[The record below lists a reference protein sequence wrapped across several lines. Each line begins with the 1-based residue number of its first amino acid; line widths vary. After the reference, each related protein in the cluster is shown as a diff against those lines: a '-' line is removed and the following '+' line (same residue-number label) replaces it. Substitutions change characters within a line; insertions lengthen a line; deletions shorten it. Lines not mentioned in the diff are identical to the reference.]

1 LARRRGRRR
10 GGSSKGEQRR
20 PAFSGDFPPRSKPL
34 EAKGGIRAQSRQGDF
49 GSTWWAKRWQAV
61 LDSFRL
67 GGRLARGRTYA
78 RSGQVL
84 SIDVKPG
91 LVTAS
96 VQGSRETPYDVEI
109 GVTLLTA
116 AQWQR
121 VIDSLSRQA
130 LFVAKLLAGEMPQ
143 NVEDVF
149 TGSKLS
155 LFPEKKGDLHT
166 DCSCPD
172 EANPCK
178 HIAAVYYL
186 LGEEFDRDPF
196 LIFRLRGLEREE
208 LLARLKKGAP
218 QASAQAT
225 EAPPAGEPLTADASA
240 FWALPADAED
250 YGEVQA
256 PPVTAGL
263 VRRLGKFPFW
273 RGERPLAEVVE
284 PAYVQASTL
293 GLDVFLGERCK
304 TE

>member
-1 LARRRGRRR
+1 VPRGRGRGKKR
-10 GGSSKGEQRR
+10 GGDRPRR
-20 PAFSGDFPPRSKPL
+20 PSFEGGPPRSKPL

-67 GGRLARGRTYA
+67 GGRLARGRSYA
-78 RSGQVL
+78 REGQVL
-84 SIDVKPG
+84 SIQFESGKVR
-91 LVTAS
+91 AR
-96 VQGSRETPYDVEI
+96 VQGSREEPYDVEI
-109 GVTLLTA
+109 GVTPLTA
-116 AQWQR
+116 HQWDR
-121 VIDSLSRQA
+121 VIESLSRQA

-155 LFPEKKGDLHT
+155 LFPEKRGDLHT

-178 HIAAVYYL
+178 HVAAVYYL

-196 LIFRLRGLEREE
+196 LIFRLRGLERED
-208 LLARLKKGAP
+208 LLARLRRGAP
-218 QASAQAT
+218 PQAQAS
-225 EAPPAGEPLTADASA
+225 EAPPAGEPLAAQPNA
-240 FWALPADAED
+240 FWNLTPEVDD

-256 PPVTAGL
+256 PPVTAGV

-273 RGERPLAEVVE
+273 RGERPLAEGVE
-284 PAYVQASTL
+284 PAYVQASAL
-293 GLDVFLGERCK
+293 GLEVFLGEPERK
-304 TE
+304 E

>member
-1 LARRRGRRR
+1 MF
-10 GGSSKGEQRR
+10 E
-20 PAFSGDFPPRSKPL
+20 GDFPPRSKPL

-78 RSGQVL
+78 RTGQVL
-84 SIDVKPG
+84 SIAFEAGK
-91 LVTAS
+91 VTAS
-96 VQGSRETPYDVEI
+96 VQGSREEPYRVEI
-109 GVTLLTA
+109 SVKPLTEP
-116 AQWQR
+116 QWER
-121 VIDSLSRQA
+121 VIESLSRQA

-155 LFPEKKGDLHT
+155 LFPEKKGDLRT

-178 HIAAVYYL
+178 HVAAVYYL

-208 LLARLKKGAP
+208 LLARLRKGAP
-218 QASAQAT
+218 AQVQ
-225 EAPPAGEPLTADASA
+225 EAPPASEPLAVAPAA
-240 FWALPADAED
+240 FWNLGADVED

-273 RGERPLAEVVE
+273 RGERPLAEGVE
-284 PAYVQASTL
+284 PAYVQASAL
-293 GLDVFLGERCK
+293 GLDVFLGEQQK
-304 TE
+304 KE